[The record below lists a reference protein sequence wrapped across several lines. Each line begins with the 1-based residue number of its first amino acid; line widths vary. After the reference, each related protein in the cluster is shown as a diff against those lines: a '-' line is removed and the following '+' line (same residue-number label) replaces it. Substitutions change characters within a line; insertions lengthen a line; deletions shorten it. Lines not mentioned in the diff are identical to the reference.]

1 MNRADFMDQLES
13 LLQSIA
19 PTEREEAIQYYNDYF
34 DDAGKENEQDVIEAL
49 GNPARV
55 AENIKRDLLG
65 NGYGEKPMR
74 KAQASDRALMEYGK
88 EEQDSDGDTDQD
100 SGNPA
105 TGDGQ
110 GSAATGHSQGSGSAS
125 AGYGQGSGSTAAG
138 YGQGSGSTAA
148 GYGQGGGSAAGYGQG
163 SGSAAAGYGQGSGNA
178 AAGNG
183 QGGGSAAGYG
193 QGSGSAKKESDRQAW
208 GSYKGYESGSQD
220 FAAGEDRYQWS
231 HDTAGWSQDVP
242 EKSQKGRLP
251 VWAIALLVTVLVLVS
266 PALLGIIAGVLGLLV
281 GALAGWFG
289 LIFGAGVAAVCLLLA
304 FLVLVATGII
314 CCFIS
319 PWVGMAMVGGGLI
332 CGCIGLLF
340 LMVTVAMAGIAT
352 PAIFRGIVWIFRAVS
367 GRRRRTANA

>member
-125 AGYGQGSGSTAAG
+125 
-138 YGQGSGSTAA
+138 
-148 GYGQGGGSAAGYGQG
+148 AGYGQG

-367 GRRRRTANA
+367 SRRRRAANA